1 VRIFFTGVFSRRL
14 GGRTLA
20 FRFEG
25 GTILDEE
32 TGSEWNALG
41 EAVAGELEGKR
52 LELVVSIDHFWFSWA
67 AFRPETRVYEPQSER

>member
-1 VRIFFTGVFSRRL
+1 VRIFFTGAFSRQL
-14 GGRTLA
+14 DGRTLV

-41 EAVAGELEGKR
+41 EAVDGELEGQR
-52 LELVVSIDHFWFSWA
+52 LEPVVSIDHFWFSWT
-67 AFRPETRVYEPQSER
+67 AFRSETRVYEPQNER